1 MIIAV
6 VLTSLVLLYL
16 PVAIRPL
23 GRRMEARRWYRAVA
37 VSLFTGAVGL
47 FVSVLSLALP
57 EVFSLLGAERLARI
71 CDELLGHLPHG
82 GSLVGWIALAVALA
96 MPVATFWTLR
106 SISHALDGLRIEPGI
121 GRHIPRGD
129 FELVVLPTDEQLA
142 YSRQGRPGQIVI
154 SDGTIDALTDQEL
167 DVLIQHEKA
176 HLERG
181 HEPVLRGL
189 IALRRV
195 YGWWMPGVRT
205 SVDVARLAMERD
217 ADELAAG
224 PAASRR
230 TALAQALLSL
240 SVRSLP
246 EGLPAFAGCDALDER
261 IASMRGELSPLGSNQ
276 QKVLGVLLGVIPLG
290 SIPVLA
296 VPLLFLLGA
305 CSG

>member
-6 VLTSLVLLYL
+6 VLTSLALLYL
-16 PVAIRPL
+16 PVVIRPL
-23 GRRMEARRWYRAVA
+23 GRRMEARRWYRAVL

-47 FVSVLSLALP
+47 YVSVVSLALP

-82 GSLVGWIALAVALA
+82 GSLVGWIALTVALA
-96 MPVATFWTLR
+96 MSVATFWTLR
-106 SISHALDGLRIEPGI
+106 SISHALDGLRVEPGI

-154 SDGTIDALTDQEL
+154 SEGTIDALTDQEL

-189 IALRRV
+189 IALRRI
-195 YGWWMPGVRT
+195 YGWMPGVRT
-205 SVDVARLAMERD
+205 SVDVARLAVERD

-230 TALAQALLSL
+230 AALAQALLSL

-261 IASMRGELSPLGSNQ
+261 IASMRGELSPLGSKQ

-290 SIPVLA
+290 SIPLLA
-296 VPLLFLLGA
+296 VPMLFLIGA

>member
-6 VLTSLVLLYL
+6 VLASLALLYL
-16 PVAIRPL
+16 PVVIRPL
-23 GRRMEARRWYRAVA
+23 GRRMEARCWYRAVI

-47 FVSVLSLALP
+47 YVSVVSLALP

-82 GSLVGWIALAVALA
+82 GSLVGWIALTVALA
-96 MPVATFWTLR
+96 MSVATFWTLR
-106 SISHALDGLRIEPGI
+106 SISHALEGLRVEPGI
-121 GRHIPRGD
+121 GQHIPRGD

-154 SDGTIDALTDQEL
+154 SDGTVAALTDQEL
-167 DVLIQHEKA
+167 DVLIHHEKA

-189 IALRRV
+189 IALRRI
-195 YGWWMPGVRT
+195 YGWMPGVRT
-205 SVDVARLAMERD
+205 SVDVARLAVERD

-230 TALAQALLSL
+230 AALAQALLSL

-261 IASMRGELSPLGSNQ
+261 IASMRGELSPLGSKQ
-276 QKVLGVLLGVIPLG
+276 QKVLGALLGVVPLG

-296 VPLLFLLGA
+296 VPMLFLVGA